1 MSSSEPRSKPGR
13 RLFLLSLA
21 ALAACGFTPAYGPG
35 GGAMVLRGQVAP
47 AEPDTRN
54 AYDLVARLEDR
65 LGHAASPRWRLDYT
79 ITSQRVGVAIT
90 AENAVTRYNVT
101 GAVDW
106 SLVALVDGTVA
117 ARGRA
122 ESFTSYSTTGS
133 TVATLAAETDA
144 STRLMQILADQI
156 ATRLIAAAP
165 GLTP

>member
-1 MSSSEPRSKPGR
+1 MSWSDR
-13 RLFLLSLA
+13 RLFLTSLLALS
-21 ALAACGFTPAYGPG
+21 ACGFAPAYGPG
-35 GGAMVLRGQVAP
+35 GGATALRGRVTT
-47 AEPDTRN
+47 AEPTERN
-54 AYDLVARLEDR
+54 AYDLVARLEER
-65 LGHAASPRWRLDYT
+65 LGRAGDAAWRLEYA
-79 ITSQRVGVAIT
+79 ITTDRVGVAIT

-106 SLVALVDGTVA
+106 SLVRVADGSVA

-144 STRLMQILADQI
+144 FRRLMLILADQI
-156 ATRLIAAAP
+156 VTRLIAAAP